1 MPGGAPGVP
10 GDLAMRLAAGLLL
23 LAALFVS
30 IARADET
37 ADEMVGKARVLL
49 KDGKT
54 EAGLAVLGKA
64 IERDPKNFEA
74 LLLRAS
80 LREAM
85 TQYAPSIEDLTR
97 VIELK
102 PKSAVLYDRRGAVQF
117 KAGKI
122 KESVEDFD
130 KAIELKPD
138 LGPGHWQRGI
148 SLYYVGRF
156 DDGRKQFEGYEK
168 VDTNDVEN
176 AVWHFLCVARKDGV
190 DKARAAL
197 LKIGNDR
204 RVPMMQVYS
213 MFAGKLKPEDV
224 MTAVREGE
232 PKDAELNKRLFYA
245 HLYLGLWA
253 EVNGDAKT
261 ALAHLNKAT
270 DDHPFGHYMWDVA
283 RVHRDLLRQAKDKE
297 K

>member
-1 MPGGAPGVP
+1 
-10 GDLAMRLAAGLLL
+10 MRHRSFLV
-23 LAALFVS
+23 LAALLAGTVH
-30 IARADET
+30 ADET
-37 ADEMVGKARVLL
+37 GEEMLAKARALL

-54 EAGLAVLGKA
+54 DAGLTVLDKA
-64 IERDPKNFEA
+64 IERDPKYLEA
-74 LLLRAS
+74 LLVRAS

-85 TQYAPSIEDLTR
+85 TQYEKSIEDFNRVAELT
-97 VIELK
+97 
-102 PKSAVLYDRRGAVQF
+102 PKSAVVYDRRGGVRF
-117 KAGKI
+117 KAGQI
-122 KESVEDFD
+122 AESIADFD
-130 KAIELKPD
+130 KAIALD
-138 LGPGHWQRGI
+138 ADRSAGHWQRGI
-148 SLYYVGRF
+148 SLYYAGRF

-190 DKARAAL
+190 DKARAGL

-213 MFAGKLKPEDV
+213 MFAGKLKPDEV
-224 MTAVREGE
+224 MAAVRDGD
-232 PKDAELNKRLFYA
+232 PKAAELNKRLFYA

-253 EVNGDAKT
+253 EVNGDKKT

-283 RVHRDLLRQAKDKE
+283 RVHRDLLRKDKE
-297 K
+297 KDDK